1 MVVEITYM
9 DTDIVAKDSLAYIS
23 GKCIYDSK
31 TKMSKLGKILV
42 AEIFDNGSPAI
53 GADTIAWK
61 WFTEDTEACS
71 PTLNSKQILGGNLT
85 VHYNPSVQKQKK

>member
-1 MVVEITYM
+1 MIVDITYM
-9 DTDIVAKDSLAYIS
+9 DADLDALVYIS

-31 TKMSKLGKILV
+31 TQKSKIGKILV
-42 AEIFDNGSPAI
+42 AEIFDGGSPAK

-61 WFTEDTEACS
+61 WFTEDTESCS

-85 VHYNPSVQKQKK
+85 VHYNPSHQKKEK